1 MNVSFYLL
9 SSKNEGWK
17 SRFGHLVKGHVEA
30 HFFIVFRKWKGQV
43 QVSERHLTRLIEK
56 LTNCGIDDVEKRK
69 GLV

>member
-1 MNVSFYLL
+1 M
-9 SSKNEGWK
+9 
-17 SRFGHLVKGHVEA
+17 VKGHVEA
-30 HFFIVFRKWKGQV
+30 HFFIVFQKWKGQV